1 MASAD
6 FSLRFVT
13 VGLSAMRRDLPR

>member
-6 FSLRFVT
+6 FSLRFAIVA
-13 VGLSAMRRDLPR
+13 LSGIRRDLPR

>member
-6 FSLRFVT
+6 FSLRLVS
-13 VGLSAMRRDLPR
+13 VGLSAMRRELPR